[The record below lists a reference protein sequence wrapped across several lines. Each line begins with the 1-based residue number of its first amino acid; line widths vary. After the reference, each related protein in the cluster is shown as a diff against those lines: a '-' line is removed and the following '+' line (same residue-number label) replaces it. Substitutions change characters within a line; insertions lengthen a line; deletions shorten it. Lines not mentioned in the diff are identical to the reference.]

1 MKWDKMGQIGGRGL
15 MSNGG
20 VLVRSVGAKRR
31 CEVRRPL
38 NWVCRIEEKH
48 RGPCITLDSFATP
61 GSRPRKSELSKSHG
75 GCPRVPR
82 AQTRRGV
89 RAYLAKSFP
98 KLSSVPR

>member
-31 CEVRRPL
+31 CEVCRPL

-48 RGPCITLDSFATP
+48 RGPFITLDLFATP
-61 GSRPRKSELSKSHG
+61 GLTSAQIRTLEKSRRLPAS
-75 GCPRVPR
+75 
-82 AQTRRGV
+82 A
-89 RAYLAKSFP
+89 
-98 KLSSVPR
+98 